1 VTLCG
6 IAGFIVSSGL
16 PGKKDTLL
24 GMLARLKHRGPDAE
38 GVWNEDNVWLGHR
51 RLAIVDIT
59 PTGAQPMLSR
69 SGRYVIIYNGE
80 IYNFGTLRMELE
92 RDAPTKWRG
101 TSDTEVLIELIDRVG
116 LKQAL
121 LRANGMFALAVWD
134 RKEKTLSLA
143 RDRFGEKPL
152 FYAVHGGGIAFA
164 SELTALEAM
173 SALPREI
180 DNDVVV
186 SYLENGNVPS
196 PLSIYRGIHKLPP
209 ASFVEFS
216 EGRISEVE
224 FYWSIANVAQNGQL
238 NLINDDT
245 EMVDRLEQ
253 ALMRSCREKMVSD
266 VPLGAFLS
274 GGIDSSTIVA
284 LMQKQSSR
292 AIKTFTIGFDIS
304 NYNEASYARAV
315 AQHLGTD
322 HSEQILTA
330 KDAIDL
336 APGIGG
342 VYDEPFADASAIP
355 TYLVS
360 KMARSKVTVCLSGD
374 GGDEL
379 FAGYARYFMQP
390 DIWKRIERF
399 PLRRMVGRVA
409 RALPSSVLT
418 SLFSP
423 FKSRLSQ
430 YGNKTNPIGAKIQRL
445 AEHLD
450 FSNFEDYYASTMRAI
465 PNAAKFVLGTAN
477 GGAAKTDYPIKL
489 SSRLDWMCFQDSVD
503 YLPNDVL
510 AKVDRAGMAFSLEG
524 RMPILDP
531 EVAEIAWRIPS
542 NVKTRDGS
550 GKWPLRQVLHRH
562 VPKHLF
568 DRPKMGFG
576 IPLRE
581 WLGGPLDP
589 WVQDLLSEDRLRRQ
603 GLLDVSTVRAC
614 LDDFT
619 TGRRPEPTKLWTLLM
634 LQSWLEARG
643 R

>member
-1 VTLCG
+1 MCG
-6 IAGFIVSSGL
+6 IAGFVASSAL
-16 PGKKDTLL
+16 SGKRETLL
-24 GMLARLKHRGPDAE
+24 SMLACLKHRGPDGE

-69 SGRYVIIYNGE
+69 SGRYVITYNGE
-80 IYNFGTLRMELE
+80 IYNFGTLRSELE

-116 LKQAL
+116 LREAL
-121 LRANGMFALAVWD
+121 KRANGMFALAVWD
-134 RKEKTLSLA
+134 RKDKVLFLA

-164 SELTALEAM
+164 SEITAMEAM
-173 SALPREI
+173 AALPREI
-180 DNDVVV
+180 DHDVVV
-186 SYLENGNVPS
+186 TYLENGNVPS
-196 PLSIYRGIHKLPP
+196 PLSIYRGIYKLPP
-209 ASFVEFS
+209 ASFVKFS
-216 EGRISEVE
+216 GDGISEVE
-224 FYWSIANVAQNGQL
+224 FYWSIGEVAQSGQL
-238 NLINDDT
+238 NPISDDT
-245 EMVDRLEQ
+245 EIVDRLEQ
-253 ALMRSCREKMVSD
+253 ALMRSCREKMISD

-274 GGIDSSTIVA
+274 GGIDSSAIVA

-292 AIKTFTIGFDIS
+292 AIKTFTIGFDIP
-304 NYNEASYARAV
+304 NYNEASYARTV

-330 KDAIDL
+330 KDAIDM
-336 APGIGG
+336 APAIGA
-342 VYDEPFADASAIP
+342 VYDEPFADASALP

-360 KMARSKVTVCLSGD
+360 RMARSKVTVCLSGD

-390 DIWKRIERF
+390 DLWKRIERL
-399 PLRRMVGRVA
+399 PMRHIAGRVA
-409 RALPSSVLT
+409 RAIPASVLN

-423 FKSRLSQ
+423 FKSRLPQ
-430 YGNKTNPIGAKIQRL
+430 YGNKTNSIGAKIQRL

-450 FSNFEDYYASTMRAI
+450 FDNFEDYYASTMRAI
-465 PNAAKFVLGTAN
+465 PNAAKFVPGARN
-477 GGAAKTDYPIKL
+477 GGAAKTNHPIKL

-503 YLPNDVL
+503 YMPNDVL

-531 EVAEIAWRIPS
+531 EVAEIAWRIPAAT
-542 NVKTRDGS
+542 KTRDGS

-581 WLGGPLDP
+581 WLSGPLSP

-603 GLLDVSTVRAC
+603 GLLDIRSVRAC

-619 TGRRPEPTKLWTLLM
+619 TGRRSEPTKIWTLLM